1 MDKISV
7 IVPVYNVEKFL
18 SQCLGSLTSQTYH
31 NLEILI
37 VDDGSTDRSS
47 TIYQKYASTDNRI
60 KIIKQDNSG
69 VSVARNTGL
78 KFATGD
84 WVHFV
89 DSDDYLDVDFYE
101 KMMSARGDCMPDILA
116 CDVISQNSN
125 QYSIGYKTCVALYSP
140 TEKFLQTNALR
151 NCVVWRYLFRR
162 DFLKKHK
169 LKFTVGRIFEDML
182 FTPNAIMLSNY
193 VITVPGANY
202 HYVFNEN
209 SLLNRPETPLRK
221 MQYDYA
227 QEYLDQFIAQY
238 NLQHVIA
245 RSQNIETTTYK
256 FLLFKCFKRIFFK
269 DCNETKY
276 YLFGI
281 RFLKTYKK

>member
-7 IVPVYNVEKFL
+7 IIPVYNVEKFL

-47 TIYQKYASTDNRI
+47 AIYQKYASTDNRI

-209 SLLNRPETPLRK
+209 SLLNRPETSLRK

-227 QEYLDQFIAQY
+227 QEYLDQFIVQY

-245 RSQNIETTTYK
+245 RKHRNNNI
-256 FLLFKCFKRIFFK
+256 
-269 DCNETKY
+269 
-276 YLFGI
+276 
-281 RFLKTYKK
+281 

>member
-47 TIYQKYASTDNRI
+47 AIYQKYASTDNRI

-89 DSDDYLDVDFYE
+89 DSDDYLDIDFYE

-151 NCVVWRYLFRR
+151 SCVVWRYLFRR

>member
-1 MDKISV
+1 M
-7 IVPVYNVEKFL
+7 
-18 SQCLGSLTSQTYH
+18 
-31 NLEILI
+31 
-37 VDDGSTDRSS
+37 
-47 TIYQKYASTDNRI
+47 
-60 KIIKQDNSG
+60 
-69 VSVARNTGL
+69 
-78 KFATGD
+78 
-84 WVHFV
+84 HFV
-89 DSDDYLDVDFYE
+89 DSDYYLDIDFYE
-101 KMMSARGDCMPDILA
+101 KMMSACGDCMPDILA

-140 TEKFLQTNALR
+140 TEKFLQTNTLR

-227 QEYLDQFIAQY
+227 QEYLDQFIVQY